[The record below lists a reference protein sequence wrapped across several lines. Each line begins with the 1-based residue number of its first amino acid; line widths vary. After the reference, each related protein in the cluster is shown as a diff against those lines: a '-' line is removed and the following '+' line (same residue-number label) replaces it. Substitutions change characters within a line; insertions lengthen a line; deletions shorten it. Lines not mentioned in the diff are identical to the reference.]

1 MKKKKKFY
9 FLPARNSKKG
19 LLYQMIIRRHIL
31 FFLVFLSS
39 PVVFENLENN
49 KRKEFVI
56 NLERPEFWCRLGERG
71 RLLGI
76 ANPRGN
82 KRFFASSTVSVT
94 PF

>member
-1 MKKKKKFY
+1 MKKKSFIFYQLGTVKKDSF
-9 FLPARNSKKG
+9 
-19 LLYQMIIRRHIL
+19 IRWLSDDIFC